1 MAKLINPITNR
12 RRDVTPGERKFAKR
26 LETLLEDDYLCW
38 FNIPIGPARHY
49 PDFLILHPSRGL
61 LLLEVKDWKLETIR
75 RIDKISAELIDSNGA
90 VKTVANPL
98 EQARSYMLTVIN
110 KLSEDPQLCDSAG
123 PYQGKISFPYGYGV
137 VLTNITRKQLDT
149 ALSEE
154 EQSLVLPARLVIC
167 KDEMTESVDAMA
179 FHERLWGMFHYDFKR
194 PLALPQIERIR
205 WHLFPEIRIG
215 DQQTTLF
222 SEFEERGGVQR
233 SPETIPDLIR
243 VLDLEQEQLAR
254 NLGSGHRV
262 IHGVAGSG
270 KTLILGYRCV
280 HLAEMLRKP
289 ILVLCFNISLAARL
303 RAFIAERHLQ
313 SRVNVHH
320 FHEWCGEQ
328 LRTYHVQ
335 VPESEGPLWDRQVEA
350 VIQGVDAGRIPRAQ
364 YGAVMIDEGHD
375 FEPEWLKLV
384 TQMVDP
390 ITDSLLLLYDDAQSI
405 YRKSRALDFSLSSV
419 GIKATGR
426 TSILRLNYRNT
437 REILHFACAFASQFL
452 GTKAADDDHIPMVH
466 PETGGA
472 SGPGPA
478 FRQFATLNDE
488 IAYATRCIESWHA
501 RGDFLGDI
509 AVICMHTDHGKRIA
523 HHLQSRGIPHLLMSD
538 RISKRAYDPRKSQV
552 NILTVQS
559 SKGLEFRS
567 VILIGLGQID
577 TSETEA
583 AQSLKLLYVGMTRA
597 KEHLMLT
604 ASATNAFTE
613 KLSAMSCSTRS
624 VA

>member
-1 MAKLINPITNR
+1 MAKLINSLNR
-12 RRDVTPGERKFAKR
+12 TRRNVTSGERRFATR
-26 LETLLEDDYLCW
+26 LETLLEEDYLCW
-38 FNIPIGPARHY
+38 FDVPIGPTRHH

-61 LLLEVKDWKLETIR
+61 LLLEVKDWHLDTIR
-75 RIDKISAELIDSNGA
+75 RIDKITAELCVNGA

-98 EQARSYMLTVIN
+98 EQARSYTMTVVN
-110 KLSEDPQLCDSAG
+110 QLARDPQLCEVSG
-123 PYQGKISFPYGYGV
+123 PHQGKLNFPYGYGV
-137 VLTNITRKQLDT
+137 VLTNITRRQLDS

-154 EQSLVLPARLVIC
+154 EQSLVLPGRLVIC

-179 FHERLWGMFHYDFKR
+179 FQERLWGMFHYDFKR
-194 PLALPQIERIR
+194 RLTLPQIERIR

-215 DQQTTLF
+215 DRQTTLF
-222 SEFEERGGVQR
+222 SEFEEKGGGQGNCGND
-233 SPETIPDLIR
+233 PDLMR

-270 KTLILGYRCV
+270 KTLILGFRCV

-289 ILVLCFNISLAARL
+289 ILVLVYNITLASRL
-303 RAFIAERHLQ
+303 RSFIAERGLEG
-313 SRVNVHH
+313 RVNVHH

-328 LRTYHVQ
+328 LRTYHVD
-335 VPESEGPLWDRQVEA
+335 VPDDGGVPWKRQVEA

-364 YGAVMIDEGHD
+364 YGAIMIDEGHD

-390 ITDSLLLLYDDAQSI
+390 AMDSLLLLYDDAQAI
-405 YRKSRALDFSLSSV
+405 YRKSRGLDFSLSSV
-419 GIKATGR
+419 GIKAVGR

-437 REILHFACAFASQFL
+437 REILHFACEFASQFM
-452 GTKAADDDHIPMVH
+452 GAKAADDDHIPMIQ

-478 FRQFATLNDE
+478 FRQFASIGDE
-488 IAYATRCIESWHA
+488 IAYTTRCLKAWHE

-509 AVICMHTDHGKRIA
+509 AVICMKPDHGKRIA
-523 HHLQSRGIPHLLMSD
+523 HQLQSLGIPHLLMAT
-538 RISKRAYDPRKSQV
+538 RTGKRAYDPRKPQV
-552 NILTVQS
+552 NILSVQS

-567 VILIGLGQID
+567 VIFIGLGQID
-577 TSETEA
+577 DSEEPKPPRT
-583 AQSLKLLYVGMTRA
+583 
-597 KEHLMLT
+597 
-604 ASATNAFTE
+604 
-613 KLSAMSCSTRS
+613 
-624 VA
+624 